1 MNKDIPRI
9 NPILATF
16 EPVMFP
22 STKAPALDLIAEMEV
37 KSSGA
42 DVATET
48 IVSPTIIGGIPIFFA
63 KIEQLSESK
72 SPPLVKKN
80 NPKTE
85 HPTKK
90 VIKPIEENPPM
101 EEPQISNNS
110 CTKEEVVAI
119 LRHNHLQGQSKVVNQ
134 SLT

>member
-16 EPVMFP
+16 EPMMLP
-22 STKAPALDLIAEMEV
+22 ITKPPALDLIAEMEV

-42 DVATET
+42 DVANET
-48 IVSPTIIGGIPIFFA
+48 IVSPTIIGGIPIFSA

-80 NPKTE
+80 NPNT
-85 HPTKK
+85 
-90 VIKPIEENPPM
+90 
-101 EEPQISNNS
+101 
-110 CTKEEVVAI
+110 A
-119 LRHNHLQGQSKVVNQ
+119 
-134 SLT
+134 